1 MPFTIHQIV
10 TRGNSLLVQFELAKK
25 VDSVLFEGV
34 FRDLVAGRLG
44 IETSFG
50 LDNNGIPTNEVNYP
64 LGQKLEMAYNGDNKQ
79 IGLTYA
85 VKPVVSNKEELTKKK
100 GSPLRKAS

>member
-1 MPFTIHQIV
+1 MPFTIHQII
-10 TRGNSLLVQFELAKK
+10 TRGNSLLVQFELVKK

-34 FRDLVAGRLG
+34 FRDLVASRLG

-64 LGQKLEMAYNGDNKQ
+64 LGQILEMVYNADNKQ

-85 VKPVVSNKEELTKKK
+85 VKPVVSNKEELGRKK